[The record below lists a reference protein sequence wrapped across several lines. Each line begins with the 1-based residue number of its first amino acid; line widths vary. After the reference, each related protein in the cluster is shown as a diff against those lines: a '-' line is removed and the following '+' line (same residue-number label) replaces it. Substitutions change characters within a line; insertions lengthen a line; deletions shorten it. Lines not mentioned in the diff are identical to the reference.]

1 MHPLALMGLSLI
13 VWELSVRRSGSAL
26 LEKLRAIRRG
36 FQPTLGQVRACLALL
51 VFSFA
56 AQLTALY
63 SQAHAESSD
72 NWTGPLPVAV
82 MYDGLPFHGS
92 HVPLSI
98 LAFSLTILQ
107 PLALFVI
114 AIGYARKASRARSF
128 EFAAAVAAI
137 AGLAIAIPLVTTP
150 DIFEYIQCGV
160 LQFACYA
167 PPAGWAVP
175 GYLTLVASHIH
186 LHGSIYGPLWVAV
199 NSVVALA
206 GDSLLLKIL
215 AVRLYGAL
223 VVLGTAALL
232 AKTSVP
238 RSAVVAFIANP
249 FVWLYFVMDAHVDMQ
264 AFALI
269 VAASLAAARRKP
281 AVAALLLAGA
291 ALVKLPFVV
300 LGSVALSSVRSA
312 PRKIALWLF
321 ALGLTLAV
329 SYALGGM
336 PYFHALLGYNGRLG
350 ALMTPGDIAMTK
362 FLQGITATA
371 LVLAL
376 FFGRRFAG
384 QLWIFPTGVS
394 AVGLPWYISWGFP
407 YALEMGSA
415 FTVALVA
422 LPPWAAM
429 LDQNYELSRA
439 ADVVAL
445 TACAVIVLDRFVSLK
460 NAGRTSAEAL

>member
-1 MHPLALMGLSLI
+1 MHPLALMGLGLI
-13 VWELSVRRSGSAL
+13 VWELSLRRNGSVL
-26 LEKLRAIRRG
+26 LEKLRAAGRAH
-36 FQPTLGQVRACLALL
+36 QPSLWQVRACLALL
-51 VFSFA
+51 VLSFA
-56 AQLTALY
+56 AQLAALY
-63 SQAHAESSD
+63 AQARAESAD
-72 NWTGPLPVAV
+72 NWTAALPFAV

-98 LAFSLTILQ
+98 LAFSLTIVQ
-107 PLALFVI
+107 TLALAVI
-114 AIGYARKASRARSF
+114 ALGFASQSSRGRTF
-128 EFAAAVAAI
+128 ELAAAVAAL
-137 AGLAIAIPLVTTP
+137 ALLAIAVPLITTP
-150 DIFEYIQCGV
+150 DIFEYIQCGR

-175 GYLTLVASHIH
+175 GYLTLVAAHIH

-199 NSVVALA
+199 NSVVALV
-206 GDSLLLKIL
+206 GDSLLLKIEG
-215 AVRLYGAL
+215 VRLYSAL
-223 VVLGTAALL
+223 VVLATAALL
-232 AKTSVP
+232 ARTSVP
-238 RSAVVAFIANP
+238 RSAVVAFIVNP

-269 VAASLAAARRKP
+269 VAASLAAVRRKP
-281 AVAALLLAGA
+281 VVAALLLAGA
-291 ALVKLPFVV
+291 GLVKLPFVV
-300 LGSVALSSVRSA
+300 LGSVALSSVRA
-312 PRKIALWLF
+312 VPRKIALWLF

-350 ALMTPGDIAMTK
+350 ALMTPGEIAATK
-362 FLQGITATA
+362 FLQGITAIA

-415 FTVALVA
+415 FTAALVA
-422 LPPWAAM
+422 LPAWAAM
-429 LDQNYELSRA
+429 LDPNYELSRA